1 MTTSPLRCIMPKIG
15 GFSFSSVPRPR
26 SPFSRRRRPGRF
38 FFDLLGFTLMSCHYI
53 DFVAFHFAAERDLR
67 LSFKDALTKLSGHLL
82 GIVTVQIQLLSKLFI
97 REIQPHKIE
106 AEHPDAQRLV
116 VTGKD
121 RPGEV
126 VEPLPTD
133 GALILLSCRLG
144 FVVPLFR
151 DLGRVAVGA
160 GHPLGPTHRSDG
172 LKAPGIV
179 NEFKMFNIRAHT
191 ILDSE
196 KPSAKSRLQGR
207 DYTLPSCILE

>member
-1 MTTSPLRCIMPKIG
+1 
-15 GFSFSSVPRPR
+15 
-26 SPFSRRRRPGRF
+26 
-38 FFDLLGFTLMSCHYI
+38 MSCHYI

-67 LSFKDALTKLSGHLL
+67 LSFNDALTKLSGHLL
-82 GIVTVQIQLLSKLFI
+82 GIVIVQIQLLSNLFI

-144 FVVPLFR
+144 FVVPLFVTWGEWQWGQVTPWGQCIAR
-151 DLGRVAVGA
+151 TVSKHLASSMR
-160 GHPLGPTHRSDG
+160 
-172 LKAPGIV
+172 
-179 NEFKMFNIRAHT
+179 FKMFSIRTHT
-191 ILDSE
+191 ILVSE

-207 DYTLPSCILE
+207 DYTLPLMHFGITPRNAG

>member
-1 MTTSPLRCIMPKIG
+1 MSPVNFATL
-15 GFSFSSVPRPR
+15 V
-26 SPFSRRRRPGRF
+26 

-67 LSFKDALTKLSGHLL
+67 LSFNDALTKLSGHLL
-82 GIVTVQIQLLSKLFI
+82 GIVIVQIQLLSNLFI

-160 GHPLGPTHRSDG
+160 GHPLGPMHRSDG

-179 NEFKMFNIRAHT
+179 NEVQDVQHPYT
-191 ILDSE
+191 HH
-196 KPSAKSRLQGR
+196 PS
-207 DYTLPSCILE
+207 

>member
-1 MTTSPLRCIMPKIG
+1 MRKSL
-15 GFSFSSVPRPR
+15 
-26 SPFSRRRRPGRF
+26 
-38 FFDLLGFTLMSCHYI
+38 FDLLRMTLMSCHYI

-67 LSFKDALTKLSGHLL
+67 LSLNDALTMLSGHLF
-82 GIVTVQIQLLSKLFI
+82 GIVTIQIQLVSNLFI

-133 GALILLSCRLG
+133 GALILLSFRLG

-151 DLGRVAVGA
+151 DLGRVAVRA

-172 LKAPGIV
+172 LKALGIV
-179 NEFKMFNIRAHT
+179 NEVQNIEHPCT
-191 ILDSE
+191 HN
-196 KPSAKSRLQGR
+196 PSW
-207 DYTLPSCILE
+207 